1 MTPAD
6 IASATAACIV
16 ADRAH
21 LAEARSLCGQLGGFW
36 RDGVEVWERH
46 PQFGYVV
53 LLANSLERIKRSAP
67 TWAFATDEAAL
78 AVAAH
83 NACAQLSDVTCAW
96 VRFLEPDAE
105 RVLGAIVLADAV
117 PKGHA

>member
-1 MTPAD
+1 MSTAD
-6 IASATAACIV
+6 IAGATAACLV

-21 LAEARSLCGQLGGFW
+21 LEDARRFCVQLGGFW

-78 AVAAH
+78 ALAARA
-83 NACAQLSDVTCAW
+83 ACAQLSDCTCAW
-96 VRFLEPDAE
+96 IRFLEPKAE
-105 RVLGAIVLADAV
+105 EVVGAIVLADAV